1 MNLTLYDGY
10 ILFVVIMKL
19 LYLCIALITRV
30 AIWMNLDKNMIDT
43 LKVVRDDFLLVDEI
57 FMYIVLIIVFY
68 PFQHP
73 RNIQITKEEQIII
86 FTIGILGLIHTNW
99 DKFKWLK

>member
-1 MNLTLYDGY
+1 MEYTIYNGY

-19 LYLCIALITRV
+19 LYLCIALMTRLS
-30 AIWMNLDKNMIDT
+30 IWMHVDKKIIDE
-43 LKVVRDDFLLVDEI
+43 LKIMRDDFLVIDEV

-86 FTIGILGLIHTNW
+86 FTIGVLGLIHTYSGTH
-99 DKFKWLK
+99 LK